1 MKNIHSKIIII
12 IFALTLIAGSRDVG
26 AQAGAVPAPVVPT
39 QNSTFLTPLDG
50 SSPNTFGTDETQPIV
65 DPRDRVGSA
74 PAPAGSPAP
83 AAAGSD
89 RYLIKNPLSKTT
101 TLSQVILNVI
111 SIVRI
116 LLIMAAVLYLLYAG
130 FMFVTARGEPGKI
143 VKARNALLWGC
154 VGIALILSAQVLITS
169 LQNTVNGILS

>member
-12 IFALTLIAGSRDVG
+12 IFAVTLIAGSRDVG

-50 SSPNTFGTDETQPIV
+50 SAPTTAG
-65 DPRDRVGSA
+65 A
-74 PAPAGSPAP
+74 PAPAGSPSP
-83 AAAGSD
+83 TAAGSD

-101 TLSQVILNVI
+101 TLSQVILNVV

-130 FMFVTARGEPGKI
+130 FMFVTARGEPAKI

-154 VGIALILSAQVLITS
+154 VGIALILSAQVLITT